1 MLAVA
6 FTWCKSKVSTLSN
19 VLRIWFVT
27 DKSPNQHS
35 PDPEVFLQTTQLRS
49 EEVTNKKKL
58 ASPAFD
64 VIFVTGEYRDRTEE
78 STPPNSNYTTKELL
92 ECLSPK
98 LEETEQ
104 TNSSEIRRVTRDN
117 KETDQK

>member
-1 MLAVA
+1 M
-6 FTWCKSKVSTLSN
+6 SKVSTLSN
-19 VLRIWFVT
+19 VLGIWFVT
-27 DKSPNQHS
+27 DKSPDQHS
-35 PDPEVFLQTTQLRS
+35 PVPEVFLQTTQLRS

-64 VIFVTGEYRDRTEE
+64 VIFVTGEYRNRTEG
-78 STPPNSNYTTKELL
+78 STPPNSNDTTKELL

-98 LEETEQ
+98 LEETGQ
-104 TNSSEIRRVTRDN
+104 TNSTEIRGVTEDN